1 MLLLS
6 NLWVTAGQVEIGL
19 YIRFKGITAALWGL
33 CWCTTLPSIW
43 PMKMWS
49 AGWRSWGT
57 MQTATLLSC
66 WLATKV
72 TCAISGLCP
81 LMRHAHLQVR
91 TPARFGLRT
100 GAPLPTFNWFY
111 KYFDNARVKAV
122 FYVACVLT
130 WITRTLKYYLFEIMF
145 FVSAEKNGLSF
156 LETSALDST
165 NVETAFQT
173 ILTGEWTLSAGAVVL
188 VCCSYM
194 VRLRLNHIWPEC
206 RREKKVDEQDFMQM
220 SLRKKMCVC
229 VG

>member
-1 MLLLS
+1 
-6 NLWVTAGQVEIGL
+6 
-19 YIRFKGITAALWGL
+19 
-33 CWCTTLPSIW
+33 
-43 PMKMWS
+43 
-49 AGWRSWGT
+49 

-91 TPARFGLRT
+91 TPAGFGLRT
-100 GAPLPTFNWFY
+100 GPPLPTFNWFY

-122 FYVACVLT
+122 FYVACVLLM
-130 WITRTLKYYLFEIMF
+130 WITRTLKYYLISLLSIIMF

-188 VCCSYM
+188 VCWLLIYGQIEAKSYLA
-194 VRLRLNHIWPEC
+194 R
-206 RREKKVDEQDFMQM
+206 KQQ
-220 SLRKKMCVC
+220 RKKR
-229 VG
+229 